1 MESTTMEWAVKEIQ
15 LRLPSSGC
23 EIVLPT
29 VVAGAINQYNSV
41 LNEHD
46 SDQFMQ
52 WCERLSAASR
62 VLVLLHSEL
71 PRHYTLLER
80 KRVAEGEYQYKFWDS
95 LNPPAETALARAQ
108 AFMDCLQWGAVPTT
122 ACNHRF
128 QPDAWSCG
136 FFSLHF
142 LEEQVREHL
151 QEPTVRSPVSLS
163 RMITRI
169 NQFIVKVQRFLPPPS
184 EPSPPAAFRCI
195 GAQCAQRPRRR
206 TSQCIVALAGS
217 GGQRTCQ
224 CAGSHSGM
232 PHSATAVASP
242 GRTSSCNWI
251 RLRASARCAGVHL

>member
-29 VVAGAINQYNSV
+29 VVAGAISQYNNI

-95 LNPPAETALARAQ
+95 LKPPAETALARAQ

-163 RMITRI
+163 RMITHI
-169 NQFIVKVQRFLPPPS
+169 NLFILRAQPFLPPPN
-184 EPSPPAAFRCI
+184 EPSPPAAELP
-195 GAQCAQRPRRR
+195 GASALSAP
-206 TSQCIVALAGS
+206 SAPVAELPSASSLLLEVEASALASVEGATE
-217 GGQRTCQ
+217 TCPKAPALLPPPEDLQ
-224 CAGSHSGM
+224 LQLDQA
-232 PHSATAVASP
+232 
-242 GRTSSCNWI
+242 
-251 RLRASARCAGVHL
+251 